1 MSHGLTNTDTLLS
14 ARNITPWHGLGVVLK
29 RHPRSLEDALRK
41 SGLGWTVRQEPLY
54 RRDNKPIDGWKANIR
69 SDTRDVLGVVTNRY
83 TVIQNREAFGF
94 LANLLGSD
102 LAFET
107 AGSLHGGK
115 RVFVTCRLAS
125 IDHVQVGGD
134 QVDLYVNFF
143 NRHDGA
149 GAVQLLT
156 TPIRTVC
163 RNTWDTAVG
172 NAVNTFSIRH
182 VGSPSTRIAEART
195 ALDLSIDYAKQFK
208 RFGDRLAKQKIAER
222 KINQI
227 ANELWPDNGTDRQ
240 IRNAQARR
248 DAVLR
253 LFSDGATIGNA
264 PGTKWCAA
272 NALLEQLEW
281 GTGARSPEGRFLRH
295 ISDAGGLKA
304 HALELVLDA

>member
-1 MSHGLTNTDTLLS
+1 
-14 ARNITPWHGLGVVLK
+14 LGVVLK

-54 RRDNKPIDGWKANIR
+54 RRDNTQVDDWKANIR
-69 SDTRDVLGVVTNRY
+69 SDTQDVLGVVTNRY
-83 TVIQNREAFGF
+83 TVIQNKEAFGF
-94 LANLLGSD
+94 LANLLGSE

-125 IDHVQVGGD
+125 IDHVEVGGD

-172 NAVNTFSIRH
+172 SAVNTFSIRH

-195 ALDLSIDYAKQFK
+195 ALDLSIDYTKQFK

-222 KINQI
+222 KVLQI
-227 ANELWPDNGTDRQ
+227 ASELWPDNGTDRQ

-248 DAVLR
+248 EAVLR
-253 LFSDGATIGNA
+253 LFSEGATIGNA

-281 GTGARSPEGRFLRH
+281 GSGTRSPEGRFLRH
-295 ISDAGGLKA
+295 ISDQGGLKA
-304 HALELVLDA
+304 RALELVLDA

>member
-1 MSHGLTNTDTLLS
+1 MPAHTALS
-14 ARNITPWHGLGVVLK
+14 DLH
-29 RHPRSLEDALRK
+29 
-41 SGLGWTVRQEPLY
+41 
-54 RRDNKPIDGWKANIR
+54 
-69 SDTRDVLGVVTNRY
+69 
-83 TVIQNREAFGF
+83 IQNKQAFAF
-94 LANLLGSD
+94 LANLLGSE

-125 IDHVQVGGD
+125 SDHVEVGGD
-134 QVDLYVNFF
+134 QVDLYVSFF

-163 RNTWDTAVG
+163 RNTWDMAVG
-172 NAVNTFSIRH
+172 SAVNSFSIRH

-195 ALDLSIDYAKQFK
+195 ALGLSIDYTKQFK
-208 RFGDRLAKQKIAER
+208 RFGDRLAKQKVAER
-222 KINQI
+222 KVLQI
-227 ANELWPDNGTDRQ
+227 ASGLWPDNGSERQ

-248 DAVLR
+248 EAVLR
-253 LFSDGATIGNA
+253 LFTDSATIGNA

-281 GTGARSPEGRFLRH
+281 GSGARSPEGRFLRH
-295 ISDAGGLKA
+295 ISDQGGLKA
-304 HALELVLDA
+304 RALELVLDA